1 MKFAAGKIWILRH
14 FNLPYMK
21 RLQVW
26 LPLLFSLVMI
36 AGMIIG
42 FRLRG
47 NTPEDGFFRIAKKT
61 PLQEV
66 LELINSKYVDDVN
79 TDTLTND
86 AIQEMLAH
94 LDPHSVYIPASILQ
108 EVNEDLEGNFE
119 GIGVEFQ
126 IIEDTVHVVNVV
138 PEGPSDEAG
147 LKIGDRFV
155 YVEDSAVAGTNI
167 TSERI
172 KKLLRGPGGSKVT
185 VKMMRGNDLRTF
197 VIRRGTIPIPSL
209 DAAYMIEP
217 STGYIKLNKFA
228 ETTFE
233 EFMKALEALKD
244 QKLEKLILDLRGNG
258 GGILDEAVSVADEFL
273 DGNKLIVYTKGD
285 KTDKEVY
292 HAKRPGLFETGKLII
307 LIDEGSA
314 SASEVVAG
322 AIQDWDRGIIMG
334 RRSFGKGL
342 VQQQYQLSDGSGLRL
357 TVSRYYT
364 PSDRSIQ
371 KPYTKGMD
379 EYNDEVFERFQNGEV
394 LKTDTAKS
402 HNGKE
407 YKTKGG
413 RTVYGGGGIM
423 PDVFVAFDTSF
434 FQKSIGDLYN
444 DNSIFIFPYLY
455 YLEHREELKQYKNP
469 ADFAKRFNDLE
480 GLWNGLLKLAKND
493 TLDLSKV
500 DKGEKLYLLH
510 RLKANIARQIWRTE
524 GFYEVW
530 NTTDPVVQRALAE
543 LKKP

>member
-1 MKFAAGKIWILRH
+1 
-14 FNLPYMK
+14 MK

-36 AGMIIG
+36 AGMVIG
-42 FRLRG
+42 FKLRE
-47 NTPEDGFFRIAKKT
+47 NTPSNGFFRTAKKT

-66 LELINSKYVDDVN
+66 LELINSKYVDRVN
-79 TDTLTND
+79 TDTLGND

-94 LDPHSVYIPASILQ
+94 LDPHSVYIPATEVQ
-108 EVNEDLEGNFE
+108 ELNEDLEGNFK

-126 IIEDTVHVVNVV
+126 IINDSVHVVNVL

-147 LKIGDRFV
+147 LAIGDRFLSV
-155 YVEDSAVAGTNI
+155 DDSAVAGNKI

-172 KKLLRGPGGSKVT
+172 KKLLRGPGNSKVT
-185 VKMMRGNDLRTF
+185 VKMMRGNRVMTF

-209 DAAYMIEP
+209 DAAYVIDQ

-233 EFMKALEALKD
+233 EFMKSLESLKEKKID
-244 QKLEKLILDLRGNG
+244 KLILDLRGNG
-258 GGILDEAVSVADEFL
+258 GGILDEAVQIADEFL
-273 DGNKLIVYTKGD
+273 DGEKLIVYTKGD
-285 KTDKEVY
+285 KTDKEIY
-292 HAKRPGLFETGKLII
+292 KARRPGLFETGKLVV

-322 AIQDWDRGIIMG
+322 AIQDWDRGTILG

-342 VQQQYQLSDGSGLRL
+342 VQQQYMLSDGSGLRL

-371 KPYTKGMD
+371 KPYTNGM
-379 EYNDEVFERFQNGEV
+379 ENYNDEVYERFQNGEV
-394 LKTDTAKS
+394 LKSDSGKIN
-402 HNGKE
+402 NGKE

-413 RTVYGGGGIM
+413 RIVYGGGGIT
-423 PDVFVAFDTSF
+423 PDIFVAFDTSF
-434 FQKSIGDLYN
+434 FQRSIGDLYN

-469 ADFAKRFNDLE
+469 IEFAQKFNDLE
-480 GLWNGLLKLAKND
+480 SLWNGLLKVAKND
-493 TLDLSKV
+493 SLDLSKV
-500 DKGEKLYLLH
+500 VANEKLYLLH

-543 LKKP
+543 LKK